1 MALGPARLGKLYDRL
16 EGLKDE
22 EIAILDRIAEGGGDG
37 KGKLKLDLGR
47 TEVPVVNERKR
58 PAVASEDEDREGLT
72 AEEELLEQQVEY
84 EDREFEQDDYDE
96 PTYKE
101 RIEAWL
107 DQNRDCDLSTIY
119 GPLAEQDCR
128 FGPLHPVNDQLNC
141 PEQVWTKLLH
151 YQQQGIEWLADL
163 FGRKVGGILGDEMGL
178 GKTVQIIAL
187 IAALQASGRLKQP
200 MLIVAPVTLLQQW
213 LQELHVW
220 WPPLRVFLLHSS
232 QAHDGKRV
240 LKKAASFGHVILTSY
255 GHLAKLQSS
264 ILKAPWRL
272 VVLDEGHKIRNPD
285 AGITLVC
292 KQLRTPHRL
301 ILSGTPIQNSL
312 TELWSLLDFC
322 YPGRLGTLPVFKAEF
337 VGPIMAGGYA
347 NASSLQVQTSY
358 RCALHLGELLR
369 PFLLRRLKAD
379 VANELPAK
387 HEQVLFC
394 QLGPYQRQLYE
405 FLLDSEIIQSVLAGQ
420 RNILAGID
428 LLRKVCNHPHLLSL
442 DATADVLD
450 WPGCPMPF
458 GDVSGKL
465 TVVGEVLRLWRQGG
479 HRVLLF
485 CQTRQMLDI
494 VEEHVIGLGFEYLR
508 MDGTTPVK
516 ERGQLVDRFN
526 GDPSITV
533 FLLTTRVGGLGL
545 NLIGADRV
553 LIYDPDWNPST
564 DLQARERAWRL
575 GQRRP
580 VTIYRLI
587 TAGTIEE
594 KIYHRQIFKQY
605 LTNRIL
611 KDPKQSRFFKTSDLY
626 DLFTLAPP
634 HETNPTETGELFSG
648 LGLEIKRKLNRE
660 DRRDSTRE
668 PLEATPSTTPKD
680 DSHILESLFE
690 MTGLHSAIQHDQLV
704 EKPRHEAV
712 LVEREAARIAKE
724 AADALRRSREERL
737 ERSVEEVTWTGGP
750 RFKPPPIPS
759 ARMPKTGLPS
769 SADILA
775 TIRQRND
782 AKKQEGPILDKSLAN
797 ILDRLLLFFDENGGV
812 CKSEAIAERFKRI
825 LQPGQE
831 APFRHMLKTIARF
844 DPLSKAWHLQ
854 RSLFDDDDNDDN
866 RDEL

>member
-1 MALGPARLGKLYDRL
+1 
-16 EGLKDE
+16 
-22 EIAILDRIAEGGGDG
+22 
-37 KGKLKLDLGR
+37 
-47 TEVPVVNERKR
+47 
-58 PAVASEDEDREGLT
+58 
-72 AEEELLEQQVEY
+72 
-84 EDREFEQDDYDE
+84 
-96 PTYKE
+96 
-101 RIEAWL
+101 
-107 DQNRDCDLSTIY
+107 
-119 GPLAEQDCR
+119 
-128 FGPLHPVNDQLNC
+128 
-141 PEQVWTKLLH
+141 
-151 YQQQGIEWLADL
+151 
-163 FGRKVGGILGDEMGL
+163 
-178 GKTVQIIAL
+178 
-187 IAALQASGRLKQP
+187 
-200 MLIVAPVTLLQQW
+200 
-213 LQELHVW
+213 
-220 WPPLRVFLLHSS
+220 
-232 QAHDGKRV
+232 
-240 LKKAASFGHVILTSY
+240 
-255 GHLAKLQSS
+255 
-264 ILKAPWRL
+264 
-272 VVLDEGHKIRNPD
+272 
-285 AGITLVC
+285 
-292 KQLRTPHRL
+292 
-301 ILSGTPIQNSL
+301 
-312 TELWSLLDFC
+312 
-322 YPGRLGTLPVFKAEF
+322 
-337 VGPIMAGGYA
+337 MAGGYA

-428 LLRKVCNHPHLLSL
+428 LLRKACNHPHLLSL
-442 DATADVLD
+442 EATADVLD
-450 WPGCPMPF
+450 WPGCPVPF
-458 GDVSGKL
+458 GDVSGTL
-465 TVVGEVLRLWRQGG
+465 AVVGQVLRLWRQGG

-494 VEEHVIGLGFEYLR
+494 VEEHVIGLGFTYLR

-516 ERGQLVDRFN
+516 GRGQLVDRFN
-526 GDPSITV
+526 GDPAITV
-533 FLLTTRVGGLGL
+533 FLLTTKVGGLGL

-634 HETNPTETGELFSG
+634 HESNATETGELFSG
-648 LGLEIKRKLNRE
+648 LGLEIKRRLNRE
-660 DRRDSTRE
+660 ERREGARE
-668 PLEATPSTTPKD
+668 TQEATASATPKD

-690 MTGLHSAIQHDQLV
+690 MTGLHSAIQHDRLV

-750 RFKPPPIPS
+750 RFKPPVIPV
-759 ARMPKTGLPS
+759 AKMPKAGLPS

-797 ILDRLLLFFDENGGV
+797 ILDRLLLFFDETGGV

-844 DPLSKAWHLQ
+844 DPLSKSWHLQ
-854 RSLFDDDDNDDN
+854 RSLFDEDDSRVD
-866 RDEL
+866 LT